1 MSILKKL
8 ASDTAVYGIGSLL
21 GRLLNFLL
29 FPFHTYIFETDGYG
43 IVSIFYA
50 NAALLNV
57 IYTYGMET
65 AFFRFATDKKYN
77 SDEVYKLSLTSIF
90 ITSFFLS
97 GILIFSTSSLTHFLH
112 FPNAK
117 TYIFW
122 FVGILAIDAI
132 LAIPF
137 AKLRLE
143 GKAKKF
149 AFTKL
154 VNIFL
159 NIFLNIF
166 FLYFCRKI
174 AEGEFLNSL
183 QNTVKLIYNPE
194 LGVGYV
200 FLSNLIANILI
211 FPILGK
217 ELLQFRPILNF
228 KKLRPILVYA
238 YPILFTGIAA
248 NINEVADRNLLEWL
262 LPTNFY
268 TDKTPT
274 DAVGIYSGCYKL
286 AIFISLAVQAFKY
299 AAEPFFFRKAQ
310 DKNSPELFAKVMKYF
325 VIACVFM
332 FLVVSINLDILQ
344 FLLRKSSYREGL
356 VVVPFLL
363 MANVFLGI
371 YYNLAIWFK
380 ITDKTY
386 FGTFIGLTG
395 ASITLIMNILLIP
408 IWGYFGSAIA
418 TLVCYFSMSLISYLF
433 GQKYFPVPYD
443 LKSAFFYILLG
454 SGLVG
459 ISFYH
464 QFENQWI
471 NYGFHFILIAL
482 FLGITFL
489 KERKSI
495 QL

>member
-1 MSILKKL
+1 M
-8 ASDTAVYGIGSLL
+8 YGIGSLL

-43 IVSIFYA
+43 VVSIFYA

-57 IYTYGMET
+57 VYTYGMET

-77 SDEVYKLSLTSIF
+77 VDEVYKLSLTSIL
-90 ITSFFLS
+90 ISSFLLS
-97 GILIFSTSSLTHFLH
+97 GLLIFSSSWLTNFLS
-112 FPNAK
+112 FPNAQ

-122 FVGILAIDAI
+122 FAGILAIDAI
-132 LAIPF
+132 MAIPF

-154 VNIFL
+154 TNIFL

-166 FLYFCRKI
+166 FLYLCRKI
-174 AEGEFLNSL
+174 AEGAFLNSF
-183 QNTVKLIYNPE
+183 QNLAQDIYNPE

-200 FLSNLIANILI
+200 FFSNLIANILTA
-211 FPILGK
+211 PILWK
-217 ELLQFRPILNF
+217 EWKQFRPIF
-228 KKLRPILVYA
+228 SIQKLRPMLIYA

-262 LPTNFY
+262 LPANFY
-268 TDKTPT
+268 NAKTST

-299 AAEPFFFRKAQ
+299 AAEPFFFQKAR
-310 DKNSPELFAKVMKYF
+310 DKKSPELFAKVMKYF
-325 VIACVFM
+325 VIVCVFM
-332 FLVVSINLDILQ
+332 FLAVSVNLDILQ
-344 FLLRKSSYREGL
+344 FLLRKATYREGL
-356 VVVPFLL
+356 FIVPFLL

-386 FGTFIGLTG
+386 FGTFIGLIG
-395 ASITLIMNILLIP
+395 AGITLILNVLLIP

-418 TLVCYFSMSLISYLF
+418 TLACYFSMAVISYIF
-433 GQKYFPVPYD
+433 GQKHFPVPYD
-443 LKSAFFYILLG
+443 LKSALFYISLA
-454 SGLVG
+454 SGFVG
-459 ISFYH
+459 LSFF
-464 QFENQWI
+464 QKFESPFLNFA
-471 NYGFHFILIAL
+471 FHTILIGL

-489 KERKSI
+489 KERKYLKTSS
-495 QL
+495 